1 MKQVVLGIDVG
12 GTSTKIGIVDK
23 EGNILGEVS
32 TPTPVNTSGA
42 RPEGFVVQLYD
53 ATVELQKT
61 IKEPHKIMAV
71 GIGAP
76 NANYYEGTIEFAA
89 NLPWQNEVAPIAKLF
104 EKYYPGIP
112 VKLTND
118 ANAAALG
125 EMIYGGAQGMKD
137 FISVTLGTGLG
148 SGIICNGEMIYG
160 GDSFAGELGHI
171 TMDPNGRTC
180 GCGRKG
186 CLETYV
192 SATGLKQTAFEVMS
206 RHYFTE
212 PSALKRLSFL
222 DMTSKD
228 IADAANEGDAM
239 ALEVFDQTAK
249 TLAYGLT
256 NAIVLTSPEAI
267 FIYGGLAKAG
277 ELLLAPTR
285 KYMNEIMMKNFCKR
299 DAKGNI
305 LKEAR
310 TKILLSDLNDKNGA
324 VLGAAALAWNELK

>member
-1 MKQVVLGIDVG
+1 MKQVVLGIDIG

-23 EGNILGEVS
+23 AGNIVGEAT
-32 TPTPVNTSGA
+32 TPTPVNTSGE
-42 RPEGFVVQLYD
+42 RPEGFVLQLHD
-53 ATVELQKT
+53 AATKLQAS
-61 IKEPHKIMAV
+61 IKEPHQILAI

-89 NLPWQNEVAPIAKLF
+89 NLPWQNEVAPIGQLF

-125 EMIYGGAQGMKD
+125 EMIYGGARGMKD

-148 SGIICNGEMIYG
+148 SGIICNGEMVYG
-160 GDSFAGELGHI
+160 ADSFAGELGHI

-212 PSALKRLSFL
+212 PSALKKFSFL

-228 IADAANEGDAM
+228 IADAAAQGDAM

-249 TLAYGLT
+249 TLAYGLA
-256 NAIVLTSPEAI
+256 NAIAITCPEAI

-277 ELLLAPTR
+277 DLLMVPVR
-285 KYMNEIMMKNFCKR
+285 KYLNEVVLKNFCKR

-305 LKEAR
+305 LREAR
-310 TKILLSDLNDKNGA
+310 TQILLSELNDKNGA
-324 VLGAAALAWNELK
+324 VLGAAALAWNEIK